1 VKEMQKRWNKLMVL
15 VFLGALR
22 SKFLKARQ
30 NVISSS
36 TIKSL
41 EDTYH
46 FLCEVVPSESKNSAN
61 VETQDRYVFAV

>member
-1 VKEMQKRWNKLMVL
+1 MKEMQKRWNKLMVL

-22 SKFLKARQ
+22 SKFSKARQ

-36 TIKSL
+36 TVKSL

-46 FLCEVVPSESKNSAN
+46 LCEVVPSESKNSAN